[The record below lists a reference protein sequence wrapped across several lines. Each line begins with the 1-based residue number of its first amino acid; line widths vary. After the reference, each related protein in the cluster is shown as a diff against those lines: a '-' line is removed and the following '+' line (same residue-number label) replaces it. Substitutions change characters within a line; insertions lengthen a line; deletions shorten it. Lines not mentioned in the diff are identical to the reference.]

1 MISQNMTNVL
11 SISNAY
17 YMYIIFLYRYINV
30 IAIHAFPKM
39 YLNIKKSD
47 FESKTENI
55 LAGFVSKYNRIYVS

>member
-1 MISQNMTNVL
+1 MLTICTSF
-11 SISNAY
+11 S
-17 YMYIIFLYRYINV
+17 YIDIYV

-47 FESKTENI
+47 FESKNKNI